1 MSFDSKKDFEID
13 STNIKDRFYLDALG
27 NKSIND
33 NANDVYNIACDNKIG
48 MISKQIKLLEYGKE
62 TLNDIKKYIEG
73 NAFVKNQKI
82 IKNKRRYKL

>member
-1 MSFDSKKDFEID
+1 
-13 STNIKDRFYLDALG
+13 
-27 NKSIND
+27 
-33 NANDVYNIACDNKIG
+33 

-82 IKNKRRYKL
+82 IKNKIEDLYNLTKYSC